1 VETETGRVFCSE
13 LMDINDGFQIPA
25 SFQVVPEKRCTVPE
39 EYLREIEDRGYEVN
53 VQDLNHDGRL
63 FDDYEEFTRRAA
75 KINQYAKQ
83 YRAVGFRSAI
93 LYRKQEWYR
102 HLDFEYDMSV
112 PNVAHLDPQRG
123 GCCSVMPYF
132 VGEMVELPVTLTQD
146 HTLFNILKDYSLDL
160 WKQQTELIL
169 RQHGLLNFIVHP
181 DYIIAKRPQDTYK
194 SLLGYLTGLRAERE
208 LWIAHPREVSRWWRQ
223 RKEMKLERRNGSW
236 AVEGPGKERARI
248 AFARLE
254 GEELVY
260 TLEDKMAMQ

>member
-1 VETETGRVFCSE
+1 DSIFEKLLVLALKSEGLTEIPFIWFWPDSAQGAAVMTHDVETETGRVFCSE

-25 SFQVVPEKRCTVPE
+25 SFQVVPEKRYPVPE

-123 GCCSVMPYF
+123 GCCSDAV
-132 VGEMVELPVTLTQD
+132 
-146 HTLFNILKDYSLDL
+146 
-160 WKQQTELIL
+160 L
-169 RQHGLLNFIVHP
+169 RGR
-181 DYIIAKRPQDTYK
+181 DGGIAGDADP
-194 SLLGYLTGLRAERE
+194 
-208 LWIAHPREVSRWWRQ
+208 
-223 RKEMKLERRNGSW
+223 
-236 AVEGPGKERARI
+236 
-248 AFARLE
+248 
-254 GEELVY
+254 
-260 TLEDKMAMQ
+260 